1 MAQKPQFDSSKVSNV
16 AGKVAEKKKD
26 GYASGPVPDSMIGN
40 KPGKVERQGYT
51 GPSVARASRG

>member
-26 GYASGPVPDSMIGN
+26 GYATGPVPESMIGN
-40 KPGKVERQGYT
+40 KPGRTEKNPYS
-51 GPSVARASRG
+51 GPSVTRASRG

>member
-26 GYASGPVPDSMIGN
+26 GYATGPVPESMIGN
-40 KPGKVERQGYT
+40 KVGRTEKQGYT
-51 GPSVARASRG
+51 GPSVTRASRG